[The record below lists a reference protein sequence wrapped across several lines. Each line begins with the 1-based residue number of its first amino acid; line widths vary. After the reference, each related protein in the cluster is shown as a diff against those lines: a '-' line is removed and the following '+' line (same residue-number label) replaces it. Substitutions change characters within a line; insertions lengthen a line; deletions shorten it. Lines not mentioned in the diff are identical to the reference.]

1 MKAHTRLEE
10 TSPAVR
16 PDLEA
21 ADIFR
26 LYGPEYRNTHP
37 LSHEQ
42 LKAMRDIETCRTA
55 TLGGHEDV
63 CEEGCG
69 FTRISYN
76 SCRNRNC
83 PKCQGLKSAQWLEQ
97 RLGAILPTHYFHIVF
112 TIPHEIIPLM
122 LHQKRL
128 LFNLFF
134 RTVADSLLEFAKVWE
149 RLQAQ
154 VGFTAVLHTWNQ
166 NMEFHPHVH
175 IVVTGGGLNES
186 QTRWIPA
193 RNNFLVPVRALS
205 KKFRGKFIH
214 SLIKAFK
221 ERRLVVPDHDDPP
234 QAQDKFHR
242 LMRRLS
248 RQKWVVYSKA
258 PFGGPEQ
265 VFRYIGLYTHKVAIS
280 NHRLVQMAD
289 GKVTFLARDNSSP
302 GKKRTV
308 TLTGPEFMRRFLL
321 HILPKG
327 FVKIR
332 HYGLMSP
339 RNAKTKLQ
347 EARRLIEQAQTDA
360 VAHKSDGPSHK
371 DQAPKRATWQE
382 LYLRITGIDLM
393 KCPVC
398 GGSLVR
404 GPLASSDHT
413 SSLGKHDPV
422 FRDSS

>member
-1 MKAHTRLEE
+1 MQAHTRLEE

-83 PKCQGLKSAQWLEQ
+83 PKCQGLKSARWLGK
-97 RLGAILPTHYFHIVF
+97 RCGTILPIHYFHMVF
-112 TIPHEIIPLM
+112 TVPHELLPLM
-122 LHQKRL
+122 RYHKQV
-128 LFNLFF
+128 LFNLLF
-134 RTVADSLLEFAKVWE
+134 RTVADSLLEFAKEWD
-149 RLQAQ
+149 RLRAS
-154 VGFTAVLHTWNQ
+154 VGFTAILHTWNQ
-166 NMEFHPHVH
+166 NMEFHPHLH
-175 IVVTGGGLNES
+175 LVVTGGGLDES
-186 QTRWIPA
+186 ETRWIPS
-193 RNNFLVPVRALS
+193 RNSFLLPVRALS
-205 KKFRGKFIH
+205 KKFRGKFID
-214 SLIKAFK
+214 SLSNAFEK
-221 ERRLVVPDHDDPP
+221 RRLVMPNHSDNP
-234 QAQDKFHR
+234 QDEDGFRR
-242 LMRRLS
+242 LMKKLS
-248 RQKWVVYSKA
+248 RKKWVVYAKP

-265 VFRYIGLYTHKVAIS
+265 VFRYLGLYTHKVAIS
-280 NHRLVQMAD
+280 NHRLVKMAD

-302 GKKRTV
+302 GKRRTV
-308 TLTGPEFMRRFLL
+308 TLTATEFIRRFLL

-339 RNAKTKLQ
+339 RNAKTKLSA
-347 EARRLIEQAQTDA
+347 ARRLIEHARPHTVTKESA
-360 VAHKSDGPSHK
+360 GSSPSDQVP
-371 DQAPKRATWQE
+371 DPPTWQE
-382 LYLRITGIDLM
+382 LYLRITGIDLT

-398 GGSLVR
+398 GANLVQR
-404 GPLASSDHT
+404 SLAST
-413 SSLGKHDPV
+413 NQTQRNQAGVLW
-422 FRDSS
+422 DSS